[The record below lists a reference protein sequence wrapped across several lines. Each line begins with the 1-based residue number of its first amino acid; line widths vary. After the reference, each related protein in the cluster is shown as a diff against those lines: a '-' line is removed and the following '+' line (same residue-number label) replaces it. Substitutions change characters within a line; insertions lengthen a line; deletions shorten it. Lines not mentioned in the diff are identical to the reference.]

1 MAEITQDEN
10 LINAFLNDEDIHSST
25 ASKIFGVSIKD
36 VTSDM
41 RRKAKEINFGI
52 MYGIGPFGLKT
63 RLEISQSEA
72 KKIID
77 NYFIKYP
84 GIKKYMENTINEAR
98 MKGYV
103 TTLLGRRRYFKNIN
117 SKNNTLRQLDE
128 RAAINMPIQGTAAE
142 MIKIAMVNIQKEI
155 EKNKLKS
162 RMIIQVHDELVFEIY
177 EKEIEIICPII
188 ENKMKTALNLK
199 VPIKVD
205 TGIGDNWYESHK

>member
-1 MAEITQDEN
+1 
-10 LINAFLNDEDIHSST
+10 
-25 ASKIFGVSIKD
+25 
-36 VTSDM
+36 
-41 RRKAKEINFGI
+41 
-52 MYGIGPFGLKT
+52 
-63 RLEISQSEA
+63 
-72 KKIID
+72 
-77 NYFIKYP
+77 
-84 GIKKYMENTINEAR
+84 
-98 MKGYV
+98 
-103 TTLLGRRRYFKNIN
+103 
-117 SKNNTLRQLDE
+117 
-128 RAAINMPIQGTAAE
+128 MPIQGTAAE